1 MKDDFLAKQQGKEN
15 VIKAKN
21 FFTKTCKFTILHVA
35 IYFKSENKTKILQ
48 HKWKLNELLADSHY
62 KKC

>member
-15 VIKAKN
+15 VIKTKI

-48 HKWKLNELLADSHY
+48 HK
-62 KKC
+62 